1 MSTIDIIILLISG
14 CLGGFL
20 AGLLGIGGGIVYVVL
35 FSFYLEKLGF
45 PQATLVPHI
54 IANSLFAI
62 FFGGLSGI
70 IKQSRNKN
78 FFLKPVLITAI
89 PATLASIG
97 ITYFVNKGE
106 WYSPTMF
113 KVFFVCLL
121 TLMAIKIFLFRKDE
135 KIEKPEKTSTKKY
148 FITGF
153 SGGLIAALSG
163 VGGGVIMVPF
173 LTNFLQIKIRK
184 ATSISLGVIVVMA
197 FFTSLYSFFAIPTR
211 VEDIPFTFGLIS
223 LPIVIPAAMGSLFGS
238 PLGVTAA
245 GKIKPEYIRLLFIF
259 FISLVIIRMV
269 YKLW

>member
-1 MSTIDIIILLISG
+1 MSAIDIVILLISG
-14 CLGGFL
+14 GVGGFL

-70 IKQSRNKN
+70 IKQKKNNN

-89 PATLASIG
+89 PATIASIG
-97 ITYFVNKGE
+97 ITFLVNRGE

-113 KVFFVCLL
+113 KIFFICLL
-121 TLMAIKIFLFRKDE
+121 TIMAIKIFLFRKDE
-135 KIEKPEKTSTKKY
+135 ESDKAEKTSTKK
-148 FITGF
+148 FGLTGF
-153 SGGLIAALSG
+153 SGGVIAALSG

-197 FFTSLYSFFAIPTR
+197 FFTSIYSFFAVPTR
-211 VEDIPFTFGLIS
+211 VEEIPFTFGLIS
-223 LPIVIPAAMGSLFGS
+223 LPMVLPAAIGSLFGS
-238 PLGVTAA
+238 PLGVSAA

-259 FISLVIIRMV
+259 FITLVIIRMI
-269 YKLW
+269 YNLW